1 MHAFNCVSS
10 KLETRLP
17 NGRIHATRPAKA
29 IIEGRFMRNTIRLK
43 FELAVSIAILAVS
56 GVSARAQASYSPPN
70 ESGSRPDGFEE
81 IRQI

>member
-1 MHAFNCVSS
+1 
-10 KLETRLP
+10 
-17 NGRIHATRPAKA
+17 
-29 IIEGRFMRNTIRLK
+29 MRNTIRLK

-70 ESGSRPDGFEE
+70 GSGSRPDGFEE